1 MQLTEREM
9 QRLDKNI
16 CRPYGANILNLAM
29 EAEMTKAYDFCRR
42 ADICRENIIR
52 LNDMRRCCSR
62 DELQG
67 IKDRIR
73 ENRCMIRFWTFCN
86 NVFRDRKRRMS
97 KLLRRRYAALRDRL
111 GDMSELFAACP
122 DGKGNRRI
130 YETDD
135 IVDAYVKHVASEEHI
150 PYAYVRIR
158 QDAGTGRLIVQY
170 TEPRLEF
177 QEEIHCGKRRKYL
190 QCAVENICEW
200 RPISLSDK
208 KSWPGWR
215 PIISDVLV
223 TPAGDF
229 KITAQSWWEMLQRI
243 GHLNIEK
250 AFDTQHDNICISM
263 KIYRH
268 PYKWNWY

>member
-1 MQLTEREM
+1 MLCWCCFQSV
-9 QRLDKNI
+9 K
-16 CRPYGANILNLAM
+16 
-29 EAEMTKAYDFCRR
+29 
-42 ADICRENIIR
+42 DIKFESNSQPTPTDNPFIEGCFQSVKDIKFESNSQPA
-52 LNDMRRCCSR
+52 CS
-62 DELQG
+62 
-67 IKDRIR
+67 
-73 ENRCMIRFWTFCN
+73 
-86 NVFRDRKRRMS
+86 
-97 KLLRRRYAALRDRL
+97 
-111 GDMSELFAACP
+111 

-130 YETDD
+130 YETTD
-135 IVDAYVKHVASEEHI
+135 IVDAYVKHVAAEEQI

-158 QDAGTGRLIVQY
+158 QDTGTGKLIVQY

-177 QEEIHCGKRRKYL
+177 PEGIHCGKRRKYL
-190 QCAVENICEW
+190 QYAVEDIYEW

-208 KSWPGWR
+208 KSQPAWR

-243 GHLNIEK
+243 GHMNIEK
-250 AFDTQHDNICISM
+250 AFDTLHDNIYISM

>member
-29 EAEMTKAYDFCRR
+29 EAGMTKAYDFCRR

-67 IKDRIR
+67 IKDQIR
-73 ENRCMIRFWTFCN
+73 ENRCMIRFWTFCK

-97 KLLRRRYAALRDRL
+97 KLLNHRYAALQDRL
-111 GDMSELFAACP
+111 GDMSGLFAAG
-122 DGKGNRRI
+122 GKGNRRI

-135 IVDAYVKHVASEEHI
+135 IVDAYVKHVAAEEQV

-158 QDAGTGRLIVQY
+158 RDTGTGKLIVQY

-190 QCAVENICEW
+190 QCAVENIREW

-215 PIISDVLV
+215 RLIVPCPS
-223 TPAGDF
+223 
-229 KITAQSWWEMLQRI
+229 SR
-243 GHLNIEK
+243 
-250 AFDTQHDNICISM
+250 
-263 KIYRH
+263 
-268 PYKWNWY
+268 

>member
-1 MQLTEREM
+1 MQLTEREK

-16 CRPYGANILNLAM
+16 CRPYGANPLNLIM
-29 EAEMTKAYDFCRR
+29 EAETVKAYDFCRR
-42 ADICRENIIR
+42 ADSCRENIVR

-67 IKDRIR
+67 IRDRIR
-73 ENRCMIRFWTFCN
+73 DNRCMIRFWTFCK
-86 NVFRDRKRRMS
+86 NVFRDRKRRMTR
-97 KLLRRRYAALRDRL
+97 LLARGYASQDRL
-111 GDMSELFAACP
+111 GDMSGLFAGCP
-122 DGKGNRRI
+122 DGKGRRRA
-130 YETDD
+130 YETAD
-135 IVDAYVKHVASEEHI
+135 IVDAYVKHVAEEEHI

-190 QCAVENICEW
+190 QCAVENIREW

-229 KITAQSWWEMLQRI
+229 KITAQSWWEMLRRI

-268 PYKWNWY
+268 PYNWY